1 MDHFKDISCVT
12 ESSDAILHGVVYVTP
27 MKKARKKES
36 RRDTVY
42 FDGTIS
48 DDTGSLRVYGHDANA
63 RKKLSTIIDK
73 SCGKGVV
80 LQHCE
85 VKRGQGNYEVII
97 ILCSQVQ
104 LGKQGI
110 NNL

>member
-1 MDHFKDISCVT
+1 MDFKDISCVSA
-12 ESSDAILHGVVYVTP
+12 ESSDAILNGVVYVTP

-36 RRDTVY
+36 RGDTMY

-48 DDTGSLRVYGHDANA
+48 DDTGKLRVYGHDSSA
-63 RKKLSTIIDK
+63 RDKLSAIIDK

-85 VKRGQGNYEVII
+85 VKQGQGNYEVII
-97 ILCSQVQ
+97 ILCIQ
-104 LGKQGI
+104 L
-110 NNL
+110 N